1 MKIVGLI
8 TEYNPFHNG
17 HLYHI
22 HESLRI
28 TGADAALV
36 VMSGDY
42 VQRGTPPPLCRN
54 VSVLKWLFIVEL
66 ELFLNFPSAM
76 LPEVLNFLLSEQF
89 LF

>member
-36 VMSGDY
+36 VMSGDMFS
-42 VQRGTPPPLCRN
+42 VVLPPLCRN